1 MGYIRNSHY
10 RPIVS
15 LLNKSHS
22 PYLTKELH
30 PLVCIQQT
38 EKKYFANIR
47 LLIVDENQTKKAVKL
62 QSSNRKTRKRI
73 KKVLCDCKKKKIL
86 MQFPSRSLYAPSIV
100 VSKLI
105 IIMQF

>member
-1 MGYIRNSHY
+1 
-10 RPIVS
+10 
-15 LLNKSHS
+15 
-22 PYLTKELH
+22 
-30 PLVCIQQT
+30 VCIQQT

-47 LLIVDENQTKKAVKL
+47 LLIVDENQTK
-62 QSSNRKTRKRI
+62 SSKITKQQQR
-73 KKVLCDCKKKKIL
+73 DKKKNKKRFCVIAKRKIL